1 MKTKGY
7 NLEHNFSHGKKN
19 LSNLLLIMN
28 LIAFLF
34 HTLLEFFDKR
44 YALIRKTLP
53 RRKTFFEDLR
63 ALTRYVLHNSW
74 NDLMCFMLEGLELED
89 PGG

>member
-1 MKTKGY
+1 
-7 NLEHNFSHGKKN
+7 
-19 LSNLLLIMN
+19 MN